1 VRGQQL
7 VKGLRSDC
15 QTAGHQLTQVVEGDD
30 PVAQQ
35 APPLLGVGGNDVRGA
50 MIRMVRGRAQGLV

>member
-1 VRGQQL
+1 VRGQHAVERLWSNCKTTGQ
-7 VKGLRSDC
+7 
-15 QTAGHQLTQVVEGDD
+15 QLTQVVEGDD